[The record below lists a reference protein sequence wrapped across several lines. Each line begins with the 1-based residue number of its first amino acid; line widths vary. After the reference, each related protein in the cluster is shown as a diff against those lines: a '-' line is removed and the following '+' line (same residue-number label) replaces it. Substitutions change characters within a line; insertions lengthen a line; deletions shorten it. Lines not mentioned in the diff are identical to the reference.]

1 MQLQGEVKDLGIEQ
15 WLLDI
20 FPLDTITEIKKGAR
34 GADCLQTVHTRTR
47 QNCGII
53 YYDSK
58 RTKDFNPH

>member
-34 GADCLQTVHTRTR
+34 GADCLQTVHITHEQDR
-47 QNCGII
+47 IVE
-53 YYDSK
+53 
-58 RTKDFNPH
+58 